1 MIDQHNEANEH
12 LDHECDMLLMGY
24 ACGRLD
30 EAQSLLVASYL
41 SMSERARRHAALYE
55 RMGGAVMEHQCNPV
69 AMAEGALQAVMAQLE
84 SRMPQSRP
92 PYTPRH
98 GVNNIPLPQPLCAQ
112 LSQRCAGRPAWRAAW
127 RGIRVLRI
135 PASPDCHRATAIV
148 VFRPGARIPVHRH
161 EGREITLVLDGAFT
175 HESGTHRRG
184 DILIMDAGTFHT
196 MRADSHD
203 GCACLI
209 VTDTPRQ
216 IEPHWVARLLDMF
229 Q

>member
-1 MIDQHNEANEH
+1 MIDRNRETDER
-12 LDHECDMLLMGY
+12 LEHECDMLLMGY

-41 SMSERARRHAALYE
+41 SLSERARRHAALYE

-84 SRMPQSRP
+84 ARIPQP
-92 PYTPRH
+92 QKPYARRH
-98 GVNNIPLPQPLCAQ
+98 GVDNIPLPHPLCAQ
-112 LSQRCAGRPAWRAAW
+112 LSQRCAGPPVWRAAW
-127 RGIRVLRI
+127 RGVRVLRI
-135 PASPDCHRATAIV
+135 PAAPDCHRAIGIV
-148 VFRPGARIPVHRH
+148 LFRPGARIPMHRH
-161 EGREITLVLDGAFT
+161 EGREIMLVLDGAFT
-175 HESGTHRRG
+175 DESGTHRRG
-184 DILIMDAGTFHT
+184 DILIMDADTFHT
-196 MRADSHD
+196 LRADPRE

-216 IEPHWVARLLDMF
+216 IEPHWVVRLLDMF